1 MKFPEIRSRRFAA
14 MVTTLVAAL
23 LLGAS
28 TSGIAQGSTGNY
40 KIGARDMISVTV
52 FRQADLSSQ
61 YRVSADGTISMP
73 LIGAV
78 KLAGKSGA
86 AAAAEIRRKL
96 LDGYLVNPQV
106 TVRILDYAKSRFT
119 VLGQVDSPGALTTTG
134 DESLTLL
141 QAVGLAGGFTRLANQ
156 RKVTVKRRVGNE
168 IHVLTFDAKA
178 MARDGKDVAY
188 RVRDGDIITVS
199 ESRF

>member
-1 MKFPEIRSRRFAA
+1 
-14 MVTTLVAAL
+14 
-23 LLGAS
+23 
-28 TSGIAQGSTGNY
+28 
-40 KIGARDMISVTV
+40 MISVTV

-61 YRVSADGTISMP
+61 YRVSADGTINMP

-86 AAAAEIRRKL
+86 SAAAEIRRKL